1 MLPVDVIV
9 KKIVIAMM
17 NYRKDISFTVNSRKD
32 INGIID
38 MVRYENVATFHVG
51 DIMYNYNPYSK
62 EVILRPRYL
71 YKQNDYRS
79 LINKILAKLNEMKT
93 EIMKFPSELAREKYI
108 HDYLCKKVV
117 YKEIGPDAHCV
128 LGPLFKGEGVCE
140 GIAKTAQ
147 ALLNTVGIN
156 SHIICGDA
164 LEKDGRKT
172 PHAWNVVQI
181 NGHWHLLDITY
192 DNTLSDPNFIRYD
205 YFNVTAKEL
214 SLTHTPYD
222 YCQEHFY
229 KCITSK
235 TYFSIFN
242 LEFATY
248 QAVCDYARREIN
260 KKAAYLYFKYI
271 NKTSPIRID
280 VLVNYVLN
288 LPNVNR
294 VSYSYDEGTGIYLFE
309 VFYNQSFLKNPLKK

>member
-1 MLPVDVIV
+1 MLPVDAIV

-17 NYRKDISFTVNSRKD
+17 NFHHDISFTVNSRKD
-32 INGIID
+32 IDGILD

-79 LINKILAKLNEMKT
+79 LINKILAKLKEMKA
-93 EIMKFPSELAREKYI
+93 EIMKLPSELAREKYI
-108 HDYLCKKVV
+108 HDYLCKNVV

-147 ALLNTVGIN
+147 ALLNTAGIN

-164 LEKDGRKT
+164 LERDGSKT

-192 DNTLSDPNFIRYD
+192 DNTLSDPSFIRYD
-205 YFNVTAKEL
+205 Y
-214 SLTHTPYD
+214 
-222 YCQEHFY
+222 CQENFY

-248 QAVCDYARREIN
+248 QAVCDYAKKEIN
-260 KKAAYLYFKYI
+260 KKSSHLYFKYI
-271 NKTSPIRID
+271 NKTSPIKID
-280 VLVNYVLN
+280 TLVDYVLN

-294 VSYSYDEGTGIYLFE
+294 VTYVYDEGTGIYLFE
-309 VFYNQSFLKNPLKK
+309 VFYDQSLLKSLFKK